1 MAHWKVVLN
10 IITCNLASLYVMPHV
25 KTTIFPFS
33 QDESVRG
40 ALKARREQH
49 CFRKMSIIRVL
60 LKACRAANS
69 AHRRCS
75 LGLVMKYLFCTAPF
89 RFTRHLFSSI

>member
-60 LKACRAANS
+60 LKACRAAK
-69 AHRRCS
+69 
-75 LGLVMKYLFCTAPF
+75 LGTPS
-89 RFTRHLFSSI
+89 LFSRARDEILVLHSTFQIHTSFIQ